1 MDWLNQLKR
10 ESLRK
15 VILRVVLLL
24 ALGTAFFVLFGC
36 HKLLG
41 TLSPKTLA
49 ELTPETMEGAYVED
63 DIYFLYTP
71 YVEVEQYRDNVRTGT
86 VGMQY
91 LTDFDEI
98 YYMGL
103 YVHKDSLQEAEALMD
118 ASEDFMEGNLAAEQM
133 PVMHVKGTVRLMEED
148 DQRYYFD
155 LAEGDAELEA
165 VMLPYY
171 LDVGRVGKQT
181 FVTVAV
187 FAAVALIC
195 VVLAIFPL
203 VKALTGGYQKQLRR
217 KLSES
222 VRW

>member
-91 LTDFDEI
+91 LTDFE
-98 YYMGL
+98 YTTWGCT
-103 YVHKDSLQEAEALMD
+103 STRT
-118 ASEDFMEGNLAAEQM
+118 
-133 PVMHVKGTVRLMEED
+133 P
-148 DQRYYFD
+148 
-155 LAEGDAELEA
+155 
-165 VMLPYY
+165 
-171 LDVGRVGKQT
+171 
-181 FVTVAV
+181 
-187 FAAVALIC
+187 C
-195 VVLAIFPL
+195 
-203 VKALTGGYQKQLRR
+203 RR
-217 KLSES
+217 
-222 VRW
+222 RRR